1 MAWPLATYKFE
12 LLTLMKKNERCI
24 KAFEIKGL
32 RQMLGIKWTKRKE
45 ISPWAFEKAGTA
57 AQLWVMLKK
66 RVNLF

>member
-1 MAWPLATYKFE
+1 M
-12 LLTLMKKNERCI
+12 
-24 KAFEIKGL
+24 KGL